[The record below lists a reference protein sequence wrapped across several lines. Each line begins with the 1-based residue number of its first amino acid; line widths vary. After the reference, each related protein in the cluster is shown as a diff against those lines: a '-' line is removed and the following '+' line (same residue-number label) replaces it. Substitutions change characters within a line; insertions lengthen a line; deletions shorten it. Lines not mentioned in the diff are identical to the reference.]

1 VTQEL
6 LQYLFSGITNGAIYA
21 VIAIGFSM
29 LYSSTELINF
39 AHGEFVML
47 GALGLVTL
55 WGGFGLPLPLAF
67 VLTVFGVAI
76 TGILFERSA
85 IRTVRKPDH
94 IVLIIITVG
103 ASIFLRGMGMLIWG
117 KDAYSVPAF
126 SDHPPIDLA
135 GARLLPQSIWIVLI
149 ALFCALLLH
158 LFFRKTLTGK
168 AMEATAINKKA
179 AWLTGIPSEKMI
191 LLAFFFSTGMGA
203 IAGVII
209 APITMC
215 SYDMGT
221 MLGLKGFCAAMLGGL
236 GSLWGSIIGGLLLG
250 IMESFGVGLI
260 SSSLKD
266 AIAFLLLL
274 LILYIRPGGIIM
286 AKDVKRF

>member
-1 VTQEL
+1 MIQEL
-6 LQYLFSGITNGAIYA
+6 LQYIFSGVTNGAIYA
-21 VIAIGFSM
+21 VIAVGFSM

-47 GALGLVTL
+47 GAMALVTL
-55 WGGFGLPLPLAF
+55 WGGLGLPLPVAFILA
-67 VLTVFGVAI
+67 VAG
-76 TGILFERSA
+76 TAVVGLLFERLA
-85 IRTVRKPDH
+85 LRPVRKPSH

-103 ASIFLRGMGMLIWG
+103 ASIFLRGVGMLLWG
-117 KDAYSVPAF
+117 KDSHSVPAF
-126 SDHPPIDLA
+126 SDNAPIDLA
-135 GARLLPQSIWIVLI
+135 GAKLLPQSIWIVFI
-149 ALFCALLLH
+149 ALFCVVLLH
-158 LFFRKTLTGK
+158 LFFKKTLTGK
-168 AMEATAINKKA
+168 AMEATAISKKA
-179 AWLTGIPSEKMI
+179 AWLTGIPAEKMV

-203 IAGVII
+203 VAGVII

-215 SYDMGT
+215 AYDMGA

-236 GSLWGSIIGGLLLG
+236 GSLWGSILGGFILG
-250 IMESFGVGLI
+250 ILESLGVGFF

-274 LILYIRPGGIIM
+274 LILYARPGGIIS